1 MVTMEELLIELD
13 DRRRAHL
20 GRVGNPEHRRYLVRT
35 QPDGTM
41 IFTPAVVMSELEA
54 RFLRNEELQRRIAAV
69 EADPAALVARPR
81 RRG

>member
-1 MVTMEELLIELD
+1 MEETLIELD

-35 QPDGTM
+35 EPDGTM
-41 IFTPAVVMSELEA
+41 IFTPAVVMSDLEA
-54 RFLRNEELQRRIAAV
+54 RFLRNADLQERIAAC
-69 EADPAALVARPR
+69 EDDPTRLVSRPR

>member
-1 MVTMEELLIELD
+1 MEEALIELD

-54 RFLRNEELQRRIAAV
+54 RFLRNEELEQRIAAV
-69 EADPAALVARPR
+69 EADPKRLVARPR